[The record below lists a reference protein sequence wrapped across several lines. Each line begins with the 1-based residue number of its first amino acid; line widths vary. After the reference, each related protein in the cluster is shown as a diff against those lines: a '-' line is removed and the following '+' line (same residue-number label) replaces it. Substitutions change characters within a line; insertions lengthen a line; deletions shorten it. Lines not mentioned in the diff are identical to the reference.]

1 MTPEERAKLFERTGS
16 YREGYDDGKSAGIRI
31 GRLQILLIVAIA
43 AAAFAVV
50 HYLF

>member
-16 YREGYDDGKSAGIRI
+16 YREGYGDGKSAGVWV
-31 GRLQILLIVAIA
+31 GRLQILLIVVIA

-50 HYLF
+50 RYLF

>member
-16 YREGYDDGKSAGIRI
+16 YREGYDDGKSAGVRA

-43 AAAFAVV
+43 AAGTAVV
-50 HYLF
+50 RYLL

>member
-31 GRLQILLIVAIA
+31 GRLQILLIVAA
-43 AAAFAVV
+43 AAAAVAAV
-50 HYLF
+50 RYLL

>member
-43 AAAFAVV
+43 ATAFLVV
-50 HYLF
+50 RYLF